1 MAPARLAHK
10 EGSTRSHPRDME
22 ASPCI
27 LFTYKQ
33 ANYPSMQSG
42 LLCCKHYSTPTRS
55 SAADL
60 TIFDFILPGPGI
72 ALAIL

>member
-33 ANYPSMQSG
+33 ANYPAMQSG
-42 LLCCKHYSTPTRS
+42 LYAVNSKAPQQ
-55 SAADL
+55 DL
-60 TIFDFILPGPGI
+60 QLLTLLYLILSFQGLG
-72 ALAIL
+72 LH